1 MAAIRSQ
8 PVSQRVFVTGAT
20 GVLGRRAVPL
30 LVRAGHFVTAVVR
43 SERKANLVRA
53 AGATPVSVD
62 LFDAAAV
69 RSAIN
74 GHDAV
79 AHLATNIPTG
89 PAAAERS
96 AWRTNDSL
104 RRDVAAVIASA
115 AADAGVARMIQ
126 ESITF
131 PYVDRGDRWI
141 DEQCE
146 RTYFWGNETTVAAEA
161 AAARVTAAGGAG
173 VVLRFA
179 MFMAPDSAHCQSFVR
194 AAQRGSFGIVGAPA
208 AFISFIHVD
217 DAAQAVVAALD
228 APAGI
233 YNVAEPEPRRRS
245 DHREALA
252 SVVGQPE
259 LRLISELVNPGDNQA
274 LQSLARSHRISS
286 QPLRDA
292 LGWQPARHAIESW
305 KEVAELP

>member
-1 MAAIRSQ
+1 
-8 PVSQRVFVTGAT
+8 VRVFVTGAT
-20 GVLGRRAVPL
+20 GVLGRRAVPA
-30 LVRAGHFVTAVVR
+30 LVRAGHLVTAVVR
-43 SERKANLVRA
+43 SEEKADAVRA

-69 RSAIN
+69 SSAITS
-74 GHDAV
+74 HDSV

-89 PAAAERS
+89 PAAADRS

-115 AADAGVARMIQ
+115 AAEAGVPRMIQ

-131 PYVDRGDRWI
+131 PYVDGGDQWV

-146 RTYFWGNETTVAAEA
+146 RTYFWGNKTTVAAEA
-161 AAARVTAAGGAG
+161 AAARVTATGGAG
-173 VVLRFA
+173 IVLRFA

-194 AAQRGSFGIVGAPA
+194 AAHRGSFAIAGAPGG
-208 AFISFIHVD
+208 FVSFIHVD
-217 DAAQAVVAALD
+217 DAAEAVVAALA

-245 DHREALA
+245 DHRQALA
-252 SVVGQPE
+252 SLVGQPE
-259 LRLISELVNPGDNQA
+259 LRLIPELVDPGDNQA

-286 QPLRDA
+286 QHLRDA
-292 LGWQPARHAIESW
+292 LGWQPTRQAIQSW
-305 KEVAELP
+305 KEVAELL